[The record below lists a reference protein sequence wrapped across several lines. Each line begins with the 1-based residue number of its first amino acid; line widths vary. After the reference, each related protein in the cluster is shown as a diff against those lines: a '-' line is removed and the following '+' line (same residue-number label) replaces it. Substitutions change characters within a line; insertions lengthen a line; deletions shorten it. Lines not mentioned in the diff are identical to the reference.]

1 LENNTAT
8 LAGKTA
14 LITGAARRIG
24 AAVATH
30 LHGCGMNVALHYHQS
45 GTAAEALR
53 DLLQLQRPGSVILV
67 RGDIRDTTVLQDI
80 VEAVV
85 QPWGRLDA
93 LINNAST
100 FYPTIVGE
108 TTPQQWDDLMGT
120 NLRAPFFLA
129 QAARP
134 HLAAS
139 RGNIVNITDIHAW
152 RPLRAHTVYC
162 TAKAGLVM
170 LTRSLARELGPEIR
184 VNAVAPG
191 AILWPEQGLAET
203 TRARI
208 IERTPLKRAGDPEDI
223 ARAVRYLIAEAGYVT
238 GHVLPVDGGRSVGW

>member
-1 LENNTAT
+1 
-8 LAGKTA
+8 
-14 LITGAARRIG
+14 
-24 AAVATH
+24 
-30 LHGCGMNVALHYHQS
+30 MNVALHYHQS

>member
-1 LENNTAT
+1 
-8 LAGKTA
+8 
-14 LITGAARRIG
+14 
-24 AAVATH
+24 
-30 LHGCGMNVALHYHQS
+30 MNVALHYHES

-53 DLLQLQRPGSVILV
+53 DLLQLQRPGSVTLV

-80 VEAVV
+80 VEAAV

-100 FYPTIVGE
+100 FYPTPVGE
-108 TTPQQWDDLMGT
+108 TTPRQWDDLMGT

-152 RPLRAHTVYC
+152 RPLRAHPVYC
-162 TAKAGLVM
+162 AAKAGLVM
-170 LTRSLARELGPEIR
+170 LTRSLARELGPEVR

-191 AILWPEQGLAET
+191 AILWPEQGLDEA
-203 TRARI
+203 TRSRI
-208 IERTPLKRAGDPEDI
+208 IDRTALKRAGDPEDV
-223 ARAVRYLIAEAGYVT
+223 ALAVRYLLAEARYVT